1 MGFYNKIIINGI
13 ASRGF
18 LIDTLRKLSK
28 INPCISENF
37 VIKNSDEFINL
48 SFNLPEPRNY
58 KCRNPVSINVLSNI
72 INNDIISFINAG
84 DIDGAI
90 DKLNLKKV
98 KENNLLKT
106 VTEDFDISIKNK
118 EIELEMKSKMTY
130 SSESKKKF

>member
-48 SFNLPEPRNY
+48 SFNLPEPKVEII

-72 INNDIISFINAG
+72 INNDG
-84 DIDGAI
+84 WTLPG
-90 DKLNLKKV
+90 
-98 KENNLLKT
+98 
-106 VTEDFDISIKNK
+106 
-118 EIELEMKSKMTY
+118 
-130 SSESKKKF
+130 